1 MAQATTVTDHAVG
14 SNKTAAR
21 NYTWMSKFAMC
32 KEFGDVKA
40 AAKIASATL
49 LTRADPDTNLDDDDN
64 KEYKVFSDIGG
75 IEESDKHQHKLT
87 SMQDVDAAN
96 KEAMASAIDTLDS
109 MATNMAGNVNMATV
123 KPEAASGSKDV
134 GKVAVEGNAAN
145 ATTVVAEHN
154 NKKTFDA
161 LLDDVENETRKVLR
175 NVAEAIATLKIML
188 EQTKA
193 EKYTVELHAYISKLI
208 PSMVSMHKKVEKITV
223 DKIEDQAV
231 LLVIS
236 ATIDNLYAKFN
247 DLAEWRG
254 KFSGGAKKKRK
265 STG

>member
-1 MAQATTVTDHAVG
+1 MDVQVRYVQRVRRRQSG
-14 SNKTAAR
+14 SKDCKR
-21 NYTWMSKFAMC
+21 NAPHTRRSRHN
-32 KEFGDVKA
+32 FG
-40 AAKIASATL
+40 
-49 LTRADPDTNLDDDDN
+49 R
-64 KEYKVFSDIGG
+64 KVFSDIGG

-175 NVAEAIATLKIML
+175 NVAEAIATLKIMF
-188 EQTKA
+188 EHPKA
-193 EKYTVELHAYISKLI
+193 EKYTVELHADISKLI
-208 PSMVSMHKKVEKITV
+208 PSKDH
-223 DKIEDQAV
+223 
-231 LLVIS
+231 
-236 ATIDNLYAKFN
+236 
-247 DLAEWRG
+247 G
-254 KFSGGAKKKRK
+254 
-265 STG
+265 